1 MPLPEKRRLCAR
13 FAAAPV
19 LAEAGKGPRSGHGNL
34 CLAVAEAAVHRAAGG
49 LKLAKRPLSA
59 SRARGW
65 STRPDP
71 ELVSG
76 IHWATCEDQSTS
88 EGGSTDDRLN
98 STTVVDDAVLMGE
111 VKQCAEVLDAMGAMN
126 VVGQM
131 VRPEL
136 FDLFEEQEG
145 EALGRRVT
153 VLEERLAAVEAMLN
167 HSPTFVKVGN
177 SDDSKGG
184 GVEFGKNERLSG
196 DDPSGRDFPRLRCMQ
211 IS

>member
-1 MPLPEKRRLCAR
+1 M
-13 FAAAPV
+13 
-19 LAEAGKGPRSGHGNL
+19 LAEAGKGPRGGQGNL
-34 CLAVAEAAVHRAAGG
+34 CLAVAEAAVDRAAGG
-49 LKLAKRPLSA
+49 LNLAKRPLSA

-71 ELVSG
+71 EPVG
-76 IHWATCEDQSTS
+76 EVHWATCEDQSTS

-98 STTVVDDAVLMGE
+98 SPTVVDDGVLMGE

-136 FDLFEEQEG
+136 FDFYEEQEG

-153 VLEERLAAVEAMLN
+153 VLEERLAAVEAMLKN
-167 HSPTFVKVGN
+167 SPTCVKVGN

-196 DDPSGRDFPRLRCMQ
+196 DDPSGRDFPLPLFANL
-211 IS
+211 IGLDGVD